1 MSPPGRR
8 LASPPLTAAQA
19 SLTIVQLLILKLAFQ
34 VIFLTE
40 NSMDGDLEKA
50 LSLEKDII
58 LVSEISNAEDGRV
71 GNESG
76 TAGAW

>member
-1 MSPPGRR
+1 
-8 LASPPLTAAQA
+8 
-19 SLTIVQLLILKLAFQ
+19 
-34 VIFLTE
+34 
-40 NSMDGDLEKA
+40 MDGDLEKA